1 MPVLWDTQ
9 LVDFL
14 PVKCEFNN
22 VWEFTRTVPPPFCE
36 WAHMSFVYI
45 PSYVM
50 TVHVH
55 REQPVFSS
63 HSARHRNLSVTVK
76 HTVSGLTKLTI
87 TRTFTEIKPYQHKHC
102 HTQFIFILK
111 NLSYF
116 MLISGPFYSAQG
128 WLLSEAGVVSQGCS
142 EACMTCIYIK
152 KKGEGEKKRSTHLR
166 VCGASM
172 AYGLHARSSISR
184 CSLCLPG
191 AATQSLSFISD
202 GFL

>member
-1 MPVLWDTQ
+1 MSENLQ
-9 LVDFL
+9 ELS
-14 PVKCEFNN
+14 
-22 VWEFTRTVPPPFCE
+22 PPPSVNKPICHLFIYR
-36 WAHMSFVYI
+36 HMLWLSMFTENSQYFPLIVHDTGI
-45 PSYVM
+45 CRLPS
-50 TVHVH
+50 
-55 REQPVFSS
+55 
-63 HSARHRNLSVTVK
+63 NI
-76 HTVSGLTKLTI
+76 SGLTKLTI

-102 HTQFIFILK
+102 HTQFIFILR
-111 NLSYF
+111 NFSYF